1 MKIVIIS
8 HTEHYQ
14 NAEGGVFGWGPTIRE
29 INHLAQDCEALIHL
43 APLHSGKPP
52 QSSLSYTN
60 QNISYHALKPSGGHG
75 LEKLSLIKNAFYNL
89 KLIHQHT
96 ADADWIQFRAP
107 TGIGIYVLPYLKF
120 YRNKKYWVKY
130 AGNWVDPEMPL
141 GNKLQKLW
149 LKHIAVSAKVTIN
162 GHWEKDKRFL
172 AFENPSLTS
181 AEYEQSKLAVSL
193 KSNPNQEGWRLCFVG
208 ALNEHKG
215 VPIILEAIEKSPDEF
230 INKIKEIIFIGDGN
244 DRESYQ
250 KKAKSLD
257 VACLFLGFL
266 DKENVFEQLSQSHA
280 LILPSK
286 SEGFPKVIGEAMA
299 TGCVPI
305 STDVS
310 CIKDYIR
317 DAENGFVMRERTADA
332 LQASL
337 TQLLNLSYQE
347 YKSII
352 LKNLNFAERF
362 TYAFYNKALKE
373 RVLES

>member
-8 HTEHYQ
+8 HTEHYKNQ
-14 NAEGGVFGWGPTIRE
+14 DGKISGWGPTIRE
-29 INHLAQDCEALIHL
+29 INHLAKDCETLIHL
-43 APLHSGKPP
+43 APLHAGQPP
-52 QSSLSYTN
+52 QSSLSYN
-60 QNISYHALKPSGGHG
+60 YQNISYQALKPSGGHG

-120 YRNKKYWVKY
+120 FRNKKYWVKY
-130 AGNWVDPEMPL
+130 AGNWVDPEMPI
-141 GNKLQKLW
+141 GNKLQKFW
-149 LKHIAVSAKVTIN
+149 LKNLATSAKVTIN
-162 GHWEKDKRFL
+162 GHWEQEERFL

-181 AEYEQSKLAVSL
+181 IEYEQSKLAVDL
-193 KSNPNQEGWRLCFVG
+193 KTNPKQEGWRLCFVG

-215 VPIILEAIEKSPDEF
+215 VSIILEALEKSPDEL
-230 INKIKEIIFIGDGN
+230 KSKLKEIIFIGDGKGK
-244 DRESYQ
+244 ESYQ
-250 KKAKSLD
+250 KKAESLD
-257 VACLFLGFL
+257 VACFFLGFL
-266 DKENVFEQLSQSHA
+266 DKENVFQQLSQSHA

-310 CIKDYIR
+310 CIKDYIVNT
-317 DAENGFVMRERTADA
+317 ENGFVMQERTSHA
-332 LQASL
+332 LQISL

-362 TYAFYNKALKE
+362 TYAFYNKALKS
-373 RVLES
+373 RVFEC